1 MSDADHSA
9 PPLSPHARSQAAPAA
24 RFPVEVEGF
33 SGELEELVHRAQ
45 RGDLDIAALPVARIT
60 AEFRNRVDADPAMD
74 PREVADFL
82 ALAGRLVSVKAQ
94 RILPDGPLESL
105 APAIEAEGDETGGD
119 PGARLAEYRL
129 FRAAAEALLA
139 EPAEEGQRSF
149 AGAIAASV
157 REVERLSIPPE
168 RLAAAFRSILERLPE
183 PEALVVDATTF
194 SVADKIAEIR
204 ALLADR
210 TRIAFD
216 EVFASARSR
225 LEAVATFLALLELFK
240 DGEVLVVQESAFDAI
255 EVRRTRRGVRRDD

>member
-1 MSDADHSA
+1 MSEDQGAQ
-9 PPLSPHARSQAAPAA
+9 PAAPTAA
-24 RFPVEVEGF
+24 RFPVAVPGF

-45 RGDLDIAALPVARIT
+45 RGDIDLATLPVARIT
-60 AEFRNRVDADPAMD
+60 AEFRNRVDADPGMD

-82 ALAGRLVSVKAQ
+82 TLAGRLVSLKAQ
-94 RILPDGPLESL
+94 RILPDGPLEAL
-105 APAIEAEGDETGGD
+105 APGREVDADETGDD

-149 AGAIAASV
+149 AGAIAASI

-183 PEALVVDATTF
+183 PEALVVDAVTF
-194 SVADKIAEIR
+194 SVEDKVAELR

-210 TRIAFD
+210 RRVAF
-216 EVFASARSR
+216 EELFASARSR
-225 LEAVATFLALLELFK
+225 LEAVACFLALLEIVK
-240 DGEVLVVQESAFDAI
+240 RGEATVVQGSAFDAI
-255 EVRRTRRGVRRDD
+255 EVRRSEGATRDDGATRE